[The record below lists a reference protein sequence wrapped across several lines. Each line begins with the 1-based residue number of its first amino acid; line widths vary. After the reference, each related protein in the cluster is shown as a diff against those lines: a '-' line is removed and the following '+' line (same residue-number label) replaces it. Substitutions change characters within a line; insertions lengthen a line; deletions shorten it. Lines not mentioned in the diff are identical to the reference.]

1 MALPKLNTAPLY
13 ELAVPSTGQKV
24 SFRPYLVK
32 EEKVLMMAF
41 ESGDQKQA
49 LKAIVS
55 TIDACVQEKLAV
67 RDLATFD
74 VEYMFTQIRSKSA
87 GEKATVMLK
96 CKECGTQHEYSVD
109 LSTISVDIPDDSGLI
124 ELTDN
129 ITIEMRYP
137 PYSSL
142 MDSNLNADQMELGLA
157 MVVSSVSA
165 IIVTNG
171 LEEERIDAKE
181 VSKKEI
187 YDFIESM
194 TSGQFERVTQ
204 YIGDLPAMKHNAKF
218 TCLNCDTENDME
230 LKGISDFLS

>member
-1 MALPKLNTAPLY
+1 MSLPMMSTPTY
-13 ELAVPSTGQKV
+13 SMVVPSTNESIKY
-24 SFRPYLVK
+24 RPFLIK
-32 EEKVLMMAF
+32 EEKALLIAQQSEDLSVMVDSLKGVIGSCVL
-41 ESGDQKQA
+41 DK
-49 LKAIVS
+49 
-55 TIDACVQEKLAV
+55 IDINK
-67 RDLATFD
+67 LATFD
-74 VEYMFTQIRSKSA
+74 LEYMFTQIRSKSA

-109 LSTISVDIPDDSGLI
+109 LSTIGVDIPDDSGLI

-171 LEEERIDAKE
+171 LEEERIDAKD

-194 TSGQFERVTQ
+194 TSEQFERVTQ